1 MSHLRLSKSRNPDG
15 TNRFSRPRES
25 PRRRLIL
32 LFPAWLIVWLLASPS
47 AAADQGVC
55 DRTPQVRD
63 KLVEAAGVASCE
75 DVTPEHLAAVT
86 LLDLSE
92 SGIGTLQAHDFRD
105 LVRLQR
111 LRLYG
116 NSLSTLPPSLF
127 HGLSRL
133 ERLALNSNQLRELPP
148 GLFRGLGSLQ
158 RLWLYRNQLG
168 TLPDGIFSGLAEL
181 DYLSLAENSLT
192 DLPAGLFTGL
202 SKLESLSLLRNSL
215 SSLPDGVFGDLSS
228 LIGLWLQE
236 NSLTTL
242 HEDVFRG
249 SIGLQTLKL
258 DHNLLTALPEEIFH
272 GLGSLRSL
280 SLDHNLLGTLGGR
293 SFLGLNLLQR
303 LTLDSNSL
311 RELPEDAFDGLSS
324 LFELQLRQNR
334 LRTLPVGIFKDLRLL
349 NILTLDENS
358 LRELPEGVFDGLSR
372 LVQLP
377 LQGNDL
383 RTLPEGIFS
392 GLSGL
397 KRLTLNRNSL
407 RELPA
412 EVFHPLWRLRDLA
425 LEDNHLAALPEG
437 VFDQNLAIL
446 GAVQDSPGLRLDAA
460 LKAEP
465 AFALPA
471 GTAAPGA
478 SATATVSLDRPLPVA
493 VRLPYAVGGT
503 ASSADYADL
512 SPAPEEGLLIPA
524 GETRRQIS
532 LTILA
537 GADKLGKTL
546 VLTLGGLSE
555 IGLRRSDGT
564 GPDAPFLLAE
574 TLLSLFPEGATHTLT
589 ISNPDPGST
598 TGGICD
604 RTLQV
609 RDKLLEATGV
619 TACSQVS
626 PGQLSAVTL
635 LDLRR
640 TRIHDL
646 QTQDFNGL
654 SSLNDLRLGENRLT
668 TLPEGIFTGLSSLER
683 LEMPGNTLS
692 SLREGVFGEL
702 SSLTWLDLGSNALTA
717 LPEGI
722 FSGLANLETLW
733 LNGNSLTELPDAVFQ
748 ELSRLVDLNLGFN
761 SLTALPEGVFD
772 GLNALQVLKLHE
784 NSLMELPGGL
794 FLELSEPEEFI
805 PIGGPSRA
813 ARLESLWLQGNRL
826 SALPQDAFL
835 GLGNLRVLLL
845 NRNSLMALPEG
856 VFGELSHLEALF
868 LSDNSIASL
877 PEGIFQGLSRL
888 EQLELDRNRLTL
900 LPEAVFS
907 GLIHLEWLDLSANSL
922 SALPPEI
929 FQGLRQ
935 LEELRLDGNRLAA
948 LPPGLL
954 DDTLSE
960 LGIGPENQGLHVDA
974 YLKARLG
981 FAPAAQTAAPGT
993 KVTVPVTLHR
1003 ALPVSLRVP
1012 YSVGGTAS
1020 STDYSNLSPAP
1031 EEGLLFPAGETRK
1044 EITLSLL
1051 EGADKLGKTLVLT
1064 LGELSEI
1071 DLLRAEGTGPK
1082 ATFLKAEA
1090 LLSLSPEGAA
1100 HTLTVANPDPGS
1112 TPGGICDRTPQVRD
1126 KLLEATG
1133 VTACGQVTPGQLAAV
1148 TLLDLR
1154 RTGIHDLQARD
1165 FNGLSSLTGLSL
1177 GENRLM
1183 TLPEGI
1189 FTGLSSLER
1198 LAMAGN
1204 ALSSLPEGVFGE
1216 LSRLTWLDLGSN
1228 ALTALP
1234 EGIFSGLANLETLW
1248 MNGNSLTELP
1258 EAVFQDL
1265 SRLADLNLGFNSL
1278 IALPEGVFDG
1288 LSALQTLKLHE
1299 NSFMELPG
1307 GLFLELSDPETLTPI
1322 DTRRQPAG
1330 LDELWLQGNHLRA
1343 LPQDAFQGLGN
1354 LKVLLLDRNSL
1365 IVVPEGVFGELS
1377 HLQMLGLS
1385 ENSIASLPEGIFQGL
1400 SSLERLQLDHNRLT
1414 GLPGTVFSGLSYL
1427 EQLDLSANSLAA
1439 LPAEIF
1445 QGLSSLEEL
1454 RLDGNPL
1461 AVLPPGL
1468 LDDTLT
1474 TLGIGPENQGLH
1486 VDATLKARLGFAPAA
1501 QTAAPGTKVTVPVTL
1516 HRALPVSLQVPYAV
1530 GGTATAA
1537 DYADLSPAPEEGL
1550 LFPAGE
1556 TRKEIAL
1563 VLIESAG
1570 AGKTIVFTLGG
1581 LSEIGLLRSDG
1592 TGPEAPFLKA
1602 ETLLSLSPEGA
1613 THTLTVSN
1621 PDPGSTPGG
1630 ICDRTP
1636 QVRDKLLEAAG
1647 VTACGQVSPDQLAAV
1662 TLLDLR
1668 RTGIHDLQAQDF
1680 NGLSSLTG
1688 LSLSE
1693 NRLTTVPEGI
1703 FTGLS
1708 SLERLEMAGNALT
1721 SLPEGVFA
1729 KLSRLTWLDLGSNAL
1744 TALPEGIFSGL
1755 ASLETLWM
1763 NGNSLTELPEAVF
1776 RGLSHLQVLLLSDN
1790 SIAALPPEIF
1800 QGLSSLEELRLDGN
1814 PLAVLPP
1821 GLLDDTLT
1829 TLGIGPE
1836 NQGLHVDANL
1846 KARLGFAAAAQ
1857 TAAPGTRVT
1866 ATVTLHRTL
1875 PVALRVPYSVGGTA
1889 SSDDYADLSPSP
1901 EEGLLFPAGETRK
1914 ELSLSLLEDA
1924 GNADKTLVLALG
1936 QTSEISLFRSDGT
1949 GPEAPFLKA
1958 ETLLSGSPDASTH
1971 TITLTGPADIGLN
1984 RSFVPVILSAAGM
1997 NGSFFTSEMTLTNRG
2012 PEAASLN
2019 YTYTAHLGSG
2029 SGTASDVVAAGR
2041 QKIVPDAIKYLRGL
2055 GLPIPASGKRI
2066 GTLAVEFA
2074 ADSAVAVSVRTTTA
2088 VPLGR
2093 AGLAYPG
2100 VPDQGGFQDP
2110 VYLAGLRQTPRDRS
2124 NLALQNMGTAAEG
2137 PIRLRVTVSSGDAGD
2152 SNSIVFDGIR
2162 VEPGGFRQFDEVL
2175 GGLANGYVRVEK
2187 TAGAAPFYAYGV
2199 INDQVN
2205 SDGSF
2210 VLPVTAGS
2218 LAGTTGQTLPVIV
2231 ERGTFTSELTVT
2243 NFSERAKAVS
2253 FAFVSEGVDT
2263 SDRTARFSMSLEAG
2277 EQRITPNLVN
2287 EMRRQGVSGI
2297 GSAGGLAGA
2306 LFAWVEGGDMSGI
2319 VIGARTVSPALLA
2332 GGRYGVFYNAV
2343 PYGSAFSRV
2352 AWVEGLQQ
2360 NRESRSNLALVNTG
2374 EADDSQSVF
2383 SIDIYDGDTGLPVRT
2398 ITGITVP
2405 ARGWRQINSILRD
2418 YAEGA
2423 TQGYVRIRK
2432 ISGNNP
2438 FLAYGVINDGP
2449 SPGERSGDGAYLAA
2463 RE

>member
-1 MSHLRLSKSRNPDG
+1 MKASR
-15 TNRFSRPRES
+15 RW
-25 PRRRLIL
+25 IL
-32 LFPAWLIVWLLASPS
+32 LLAAWLIVWFLTSP
-47 AAADQGVC
+47 APATAQGVC

-63 KLVEAAGVASCE
+63 RLVEAAGVSSCE
-75 DVTPEHLAAVT
+75 DVTPEHLGAVT

-105 LVRLQR
+105 LGRLQR

-116 NSLSTLPPSLF
+116 NSLTTLPPSLF
-127 HGLSRL
+127 HGLARL

-148 GLFRGLGSLQ
+148 GLFRGLGSLE
-158 RLWLYRNQLG
+158 RLWLYRNQLE

-181 DYLSLAENSLT
+181 TYLTLAENSLT
-192 DLPAGLFTGL
+192 NLPPGLFTGL

-228 LIGLWLQE
+228 LNQLWLQE
-236 NSLTTL
+236 NSLATL
-242 HEDVFRG
+242 PEGVFRG
-249 SIGLQTLKL
+249 LVSLRTLKL
-258 DHNLLTALPEEIFH
+258 DRNLLTALPDGIFH
-272 GLGSLRSL
+272 GLGLLRTL
-280 SLDHNLLGTLGGR
+280 SLDHNLLNALGGGT
-293 SFLGLNLLQR
+293 FLGLNLLQR

-311 RELPEDAFDGLSS
+311 RELPEEVFGGLSS

-334 LRTLPVGIFKDLRLL
+334 LQTLPEGIFSGLSRLQ
-349 NILTLDENS
+349 ILTLDGNS
-358 LRELPEGVFDGLSR
+358 LRVLPEGVFDGLSQ

-383 RTLPEGIFS
+383 RTLPEEIFS

-397 KRLTLNRNSL
+397 KRLTLNQNSL

-412 EVFHPLWRLRDLA
+412 GVFHRLRRLRDLA

-437 VFDQNLAIL
+437 VFDQNLATL
-446 GAVQDSPGLRLDAA
+446 GAVQDSPGLRLDAV

-465 AFALPA
+465 AFAFPA

-478 SATATVSLDRPLPVA
+478 AATATVTLHRPLPVA

-512 SPAPEEGLLIPA
+512 SPAPEEGLLFPA

-555 IGLRRSDGT
+555 IRLRRSDGS
-564 GPDAPFLLAE
+564 GPDAPFLPAE
-574 TLLSLFPEGATHTLT
+574 TLLSLSPDGAAHTLT
-589 ISNPDPGST
+589 VANPDPGST

-604 RTLQV
+604 RTPQV

-640 TRIHDL
+640 TGIHDL
-646 QTQDFNGL
+646 QAQDFNGL
-654 SSLNDLRLGENRLT
+654 GSLTGVSLGENRLT
-668 TLPEGIFTGLSSLER
+668 TLPEGIFTGLSTLER
-683 LEMPGNTLS
+683 LEMPGNALS
-692 SLREGVFGEL
+692 SLPEGVFGEL

-717 LPEGI
+717 LPEEI

-733 LNGNSLTELPDAVFQ
+733 MNGNSLTELPEAVFQ
-748 ELSRLVDLNLGFN
+748 DLSRLVDLNLGFN

-772 GLNALQVLKLHE
+772 GLSALQRLQLHE
-784 NSLMELPGGL
+784 NSLLELPGGL
-794 FLELSEPEEFI
+794 FLKASDPEALT
-805 PIGGPSRA
+805 PIDNSRQA
-813 ARLESLWLQGNRL
+813 AKLNALWLQGNRL
-826 SALPQDAFL
+826 TSLPQDVFH
-835 GLGNLRVLLL
+835 GLGNLRALLL

-856 VFGELSHLEALF
+856 VFGELSHLQVLF

-888 EQLELDRNRLTL
+888 EQL
-900 LPEAVFS
+900 
-907 GLIHLEWLDLSANSL
+907 DLSANSL
-922 SALPPEI
+922 AALPAEI
-929 FQGLRQ
+929 FRGLTG

-960 LGIGPENQGLHVDA
+960 LGIGLENQGLHVDA
-974 YLKARLG
+974 TLKARLG

-993 KVTVPVTLHR
+993 TVTATVALHR

-1012 YSVGGTAS
+1012 YAVGGTAS
-1020 STDYSNLSPAP
+1020 SADYSDLSPAP
-1031 EEGLLFPAGETRK
+1031 EEGLLFPAGETRRQ
-1044 EITLSLL
+1044 IALTLLA
-1051 EGADKLGKTLVLT
+1051 GADKLGKTLVLT
-1064 LGELSEI
+1064 LGGLSEI
-1071 DLLRAEGTGPK
+1071 DLLRADGTGPK
-1082 ATFLKAEA
+1082 APFLKAEA
-1090 LLSLSPEGAA
+1090 LLSLSPDGAA
-1100 HTLTVANPDPGS
+1100 HTLTVANPDPG
-1112 TPGGICDRTPQVRD
+1112 TITGGICDRSPQVRD

-1133 VTACGQVTPGQLAAV
+1133 GSACGQVTPGQLASV
-1148 TLLDLR
+1148 TLLDLT
-1154 RTGIHDLQARD
+1154 RTGIHTLQAQD

-1177 GENRLM
+1177 GENRLT

-1198 LAMAGN
+1198 LEMAGN

-1265 SRLADLNLGFNSL
+1265 SRLVDLNLGFNSL
-1278 IALPEGVFDG
+1278 TALPEGVFDG
-1288 LSALQTLKLHE
+1288 LSALQALGLHQ
-1299 NSFMELPG
+1299 NSLMELPR
-1307 GLFLELSDPETLTPI
+1307 GLFVELSGTP
-1322 DTRRQPAG
+1322 RQPAR
-1330 LDELWLQGNHLRA
+1330 LDSLWLQGNRLRT
-1343 LPQDAFQGLGN
+1343 LPEDVFRGLGN

-1377 HLQMLGLS
+1377 HLQMLDLG

-1445 QGLSSLEEL
+1445 QGLTGLEEL
-1454 RLDGNPL
+1454 RLDGNRL
-1461 AVLPPGL
+1461 AALPPGL
-1468 LDDTLT
+1468 LDDTLSE
-1474 TLGIGPENQGLH
+1474 LGIGPENQGLH

-1501 QTAAPGTKVTVPVTL
+1501 QTAAPGTTVTATVTL
-1516 HRALPVSLQVPYAV
+1516 HRALPVSLRVPYAV
-1530 GGTATAA
+1530 GGSATAA
-1537 DYADLSPAPEEGL
+1537 DYTDLAPAPEEGL

-1556 TRKEIAL
+1556 TRKEISL
-1563 VLIESAG
+1563 SLLEG
-1570 AGKTIVFTLGG
+1570 AGNADKTIVFTLGG
-1581 LSEIGLLRSDG
+1581 LSEIGLRRSDG
-1592 TGPEAPFLKA
+1592 TGP
-1602 ETLLSLSPEGA
+1602 
-1613 THTLTVSN
+1613 
-1621 PDPGSTPGG
+1621 D
-1630 ICDRTP
+1630 
-1636 QVRDKLLEAAG
+1636 
-1647 VTACGQVSPDQLAAV
+1647 
-1662 TLLDLR
+1662 
-1668 RTGIHDLQAQDF
+1668 
-1680 NGLSSLTG
+1680 
-1688 LSLSE
+1688 
-1693 NRLTTVPEGI
+1693 
-1703 FTGLS
+1703 
-1708 SLERLEMAGNALT
+1708 
-1721 SLPEGVFA
+1721 
-1729 KLSRLTWLDLGSNAL
+1729 
-1744 TALPEGIFSGL
+1744 
-1755 ASLETLWM
+1755 
-1763 NGNSLTELPEAVF
+1763 
-1776 RGLSHLQVLLLSDN
+1776 
-1790 SIAALPPEIF
+1790 
-1800 QGLSSLEELRLDGN
+1800 
-1814 PLAVLPP
+1814 
-1821 GLLDDTLT
+1821 
-1829 TLGIGPE
+1829 
-1836 NQGLHVDANL
+1836 
-1846 KARLGFAAAAQ
+1846 
-1857 TAAPGTRVT
+1857 
-1866 ATVTLHRTL
+1866 
-1875 PVALRVPYSVGGTA
+1875 
-1889 SSDDYADLSPSP
+1889 
-1901 EEGLLFPAGETRK
+1901 
-1914 ELSLSLLEDA
+1914 
-1924 GNADKTLVLALG
+1924 
-1936 QTSEISLFRSDGT
+1936 
-1949 GPEAPFLKA
+1949 APFLKA
-1958 ETLLSGSPDASTH
+1958 ETLLSGSPDPASH

-1997 NGSFFTSEMTLTNRG
+1997 NDSFFTSEMTLTNRG
-2012 PEAASLN
+2012 PEAASLD

-2029 SGTASDVVAAGR
+2029 SGTASEVVAAGR
-2041 QKIVPDAIKYLRGL
+2041 QKIVPDAIEHLRGL
-2055 GLPIPASGKRI
+2055 GLPIPASGNRI
-2066 GTLAVEFA
+2066 GTLAVEYA
-2074 ADSAVAVSVRTTTA
+2074 ADSSVGVSVRTTTP
-2088 VPLGR
+2088 VPQGR

-2100 VPDQGGFQDP
+2100 VPEQRGFQEP
-2110 VYLAGLRQTPRDRS
+2110 VYLAGLRQTPQDRS
-2124 NLALQNMGTAAEG
+2124 NLAIQNMGAPEES
-2137 PIRLRVTVSSGDAGD
+2137 PITLRTTVFSGDPNGPAPRILEDMELG
-2152 SNSIVFDGIR
+2152 
-2162 VEPGGFRQFDEVL
+2162 PGGFHQYSGVL
-2175 GGLANGYVRVEK
+2175 GSLANGFVRVEK
-2187 TAGAAPFYAYGV
+2187 TSGEAPFYAYGV
-2199 INDQVN
+2199 INDQAN

-2231 ERGTFTSELTVT
+2231 ESGAFTSELTAT
-2243 NFSERAKAVS
+2243 NFSEQARTVS

-2277 EQRITPNLVN
+2277 EQQITPNLVN

-2306 LFAWVEGGDMSGI
+2306 LFTRVEGGDMSGI
-2319 VIGARTVSPALLA
+2319 VIGARTVSQAVVA
-2332 GGRYGVFYNAV
+2332 GGQYGVSYNAV
-2343 PYGSAFSRV
+2343 PYGSAFSQV

-2360 NRESRSNLALVNTG
+2360 NQESRSNLALVNSG
-2374 EADDSQSVF
+2374 EVDNSDSVF
-2383 SIDIYDGDTGLPVRT
+2383 AIDIYDGDTGLLVTT
-2398 ITGITVP
+2398 ITGRRVP

-2418 YAEGA
+2418 YTEDT

-2438 FLAYGVINDGP
+2438 FLAYGVINDGGA
-2449 SPGERSGDGAYLAA
+2449 PGERSGDGAYLAA

>member
-437 VFDQNLAIL
+437 VFDQNLATL

-460 LKAEP
+460 LKSEP
-465 AFALPA
+465 AFAFPA

-478 SATATVSLDRPLPVA
+478 AATATVTLHRPLPVA

-503 ASSADYADL
+503 ATAADYADL
-512 SPAPEEGLLIPA
+512 SPAPEEGLLFPA

-564 GPDAPFLLAE
+564 GPDAPFLPAE
-574 TLLSLFPEGATHTLT
+574 TLLSLSPEGAAHTLT
-589 ISNPDPGST
+589 VANPDLGST

-604 RTLQV
+604 RTAQV
-609 RDKLLEATGV
+609 RDKLLEAIGV
-619 TACSQVS
+619 TACGQVT

-640 TRIHDL
+640 TGIHDL
-646 QTQDFNGL
+646 QAQDFNGL
-654 SSLNDLRLGENRLT
+654 SSLTGLSLGENRLT
-668 TLPEGIFTGLSSLER
+668 TLPEDIFTGLSSLER
-683 LEMPGNTLS
+683 LEMPGNALS
-692 SLREGVFGEL
+692 SLPEGVFVEL

-733 LNGNSLTELPDAVFQ
+733 MNGNSLTELPDAVFQ

-772 GLNALQVLKLHE
+772 GLSALQALRLHE

-794 FLELSEPEEFI
+794 FLELSDPEAFI
-805 PIGGPSRA
+805 PIDLPRQA

-826 SALPQDAFL
+826 SALPEDAFL

-845 NRNSLMALPEG
+845 DRNSLMALPEG
-856 VFGELSHLEALF
+856 VFGELSHLQALF

-907 GLIHLEWLDLSANSL
+907 GLIHLEWLNLSVNSL
-922 SALPPEI
+922 SALAPGI
-929 FQGLRQ
+929 FQGLTR

-974 YLKARLG
+974 TLKAWLG

-1031 EEGLLFPAGETRK
+1031 EEGLLFPAGETRRQ
-1044 EITLSLL
+1044 IALTLLA
-1051 EGADKLGKTLVLT
+1051 GADKLGKTLVLT

-1071 DLLRAEGTGPK
+1071 DLLRADGTGPK
-1082 ATFLKAEA
+1082 APFLKAEA
-1090 LLSLSPEGAA
+1090 LLSLSPDGAA
-1100 HTLTVANPDPGS
+1100 HTLTVANPDPG
-1112 TPGGICDRTPQVRD
+1112 TITGGICDRTPQVRD

-1133 VTACGQVTPGQLAAV
+1133 GSACGQVTPGQLASV
-1148 TLLDLR
+1148 TLLDLT
-1154 RTGIHDLQARD
+1154 RTGIHDLQAQD

-1177 GENRLM
+1177 GENRLT

-1198 LAMAGN
+1198 LEMAGN

-1228 ALTALP
+1228 ALAALP

-1307 GLFLELSDPETLTPI
+1307 GLFVELSGTP
-1322 DTRRQPAG
+1322 RQPAR
-1330 LDELWLQGNHLRA
+1330 LDSLWLQGNRLRT
-1343 LPQDAFQGLGN
+1343 LPEDVFRGLGN
-1354 LKVLLLDRNSL
+1354 LRALLLNRNSL
-1365 IVVPEGVFGELS
+1365 VALPEGVFRGLS
-1377 HLQMLGLS
+1377 HLQVLLLS
-1385 ENSIASLPEGIFQGL
+1385 DNSIASLPEGIFQGL
-1400 SSLERLQLDHNRLT
+1400 SR
-1414 GLPGTVFSGLSYL
+1414 
-1427 EQLDLSANSLAA
+1427 
-1439 LPAEIF
+1439 
-1445 QGLSSLEEL
+1445 LEEL
-1454 RLDGNPL
+1454 RLDGNRL
-1461 AVLPPGL
+1461 AALPPGL
-1468 LDDTLT
+1468 LDDTLSE
-1474 TLGIGPENQGLH
+1474 LGIGPENQGLH

-1501 QTAAPGTKVTVPVTL
+1501 QTAAPGTTVTATVTL

-1537 DYADLSPAPEEGL
+1537 DYTDLSPAPEEGL
-1550 LFPAGE
+1550 LLPAGE
-1556 TRKEIAL
+1556 TRKEITL

-1581 LSEIGLLRSDG
+1581 LSEIGLRRSDG
-1592 TGPEAPFLKA
+1592 TGPDAPFLKA
-1602 ETLLSLSPEGA
+1602 ETLLSGSPDPA
-1613 THTLTVSN
+1613 THTLTVAN

-1630 ICDRTP
+1630 ICDRTA
-1636 QVRDKLLEAAG
+1636 QVRDKLLEATG
-1647 VTACGQVSPDQLAAV
+1647 VTACGQVTPGQLAAV

-1693 NRLTTVPEGI
+1693 NQLTTVPEGI

-1708 SLERLEMAGNALT
+1708 SLERLEMAGNALS

-1763 NGNSLTELPEAVF
+1763 NENSLTELPEGVF

-1790 SIAALPPEIF
+1790 SIASLPEGIF
-1800 QGLSSLEELRLDGN
+1800 QGLSRLEELRLDGN
-1814 PLAVLPP
+1814 RLAALPP
-1821 GLLDDTLT
+1821 GLLDDTLSE
-1829 TLGIGPE
+1829 LGIGPQ
-1836 NQGLHVDANL
+1836 NQGLHVDAYL
-1846 KARLGFAAAAQ
+1846 KARLGFAPAAQ
-1857 TAAPGTRVT
+1857 TAAPGTTVT
-1866 ATVTLHRTL
+1866 ATVTLHRAL
-1875 PVALRVPYSVGGTA
+1875 PVSLQVPYAVGGSATA
-1889 SSDDYADLSPSP
+1889 ADYTDLSPAP

-1914 ELSLSLLEDA
+1914 EISLSLLEGA
-1924 GNADKTLVLALG
+1924 GNADKTIVFTLG
-1936 QTSEISLFRSDGT
+1936 GLSEIGLRRSDGM
-1949 GPEAPFLKA
+1949 GPDAPFLKA
-1958 ETLLSGSPDASTH
+1958 ETLLSGSPDPASH

-2012 PEAASLN
+2012 PEAASLD

-2029 SGTASDVVAAGR
+2029 SGTASEVVAAGR
-2041 QKIVPDAIKYLRGL
+2041 QKIVPDAIEHLRGL
-2055 GLPIPASGKRI
+2055 GLPIPASGNRI
-2066 GTLAVEFA
+2066 GTLAVEYA
-2074 ADSAVAVSVRTTTA
+2074 ADSSVGVSVRTTTP
-2088 VPLGR
+2088 VPQGR

-2100 VPDQGGFQDP
+2100 VPEQRGFQEP
-2110 VYLAGLRQTPRDRS
+2110 VYLAGLRQTPQDRS
-2124 NLALQNMGTAAEG
+2124 NLAIQNMGAPEEG
-2137 PIRLRVTVSSGDAGD
+2137 PITLRTTVFSGDPNGPAPRILEDMELG
-2152 SNSIVFDGIR
+2152 
-2162 VEPGGFRQFDEVL
+2162 PGGFHQYSGVL
-2175 GGLANGYVRVEK
+2175 GSLANGFVRVEK
-2187 TAGAAPFYAYGV
+2187 TSGEAPFYAYGV
-2199 INDQVN
+2199 INDQAN

-2231 ERGTFTSELTVT
+2231 ESGAFTSELTAT
-2243 NFSERAKAVS
+2243 NFSEQARAVS

-2277 EQRITPNLVN
+2277 EQRITSNLVN

-2306 LFAWVEGGDMSGI
+2306 LFARVEGGDMSGI
-2319 VIGARTVSPALLA
+2319 VIGARTVSQAVVA
-2332 GGRYGVFYNAV
+2332 GGQYGVSYNAV
-2343 PYGSAFSRV
+2343 PYGSAFSQV
-2352 AWVEGLQQ
+2352 VWVEGLQQ
-2360 NRESRSNLALVNTG
+2360 NQESRSNLALVNSG
-2374 EADDSQSVF
+2374 EVDDSDSVF
-2383 SIDIYDGDTGLPVRT
+2383 AIDIYDGETGLLVTT
-2398 ITGITVP
+2398 ITGRRVP

-2418 YAEGA
+2418 YTEDT

-2438 FLAYGVINDGP
+2438 FLAYGVINDGGA
-2449 SPGERSGDGAYLAA
+2449 PGERSGDGAYLAA

>member
-1 MSHLRLSKSRNPDG
+1 MSHLRLSESRNPDG

-32 LFPAWLIVWLLASPS
+32 LFPAWLIVWFLTSP
-47 AAADQGVC
+47 AAATADGVC

-192 DLPAGLFTGL
+192 DLPAGVFTGL

-311 RELPEDAFDGLSS
+311 RELPEDAFGGLSS

-334 LRTLPVGIFKDLRLL
+334 LQTLPEGIFQDLRLL

-358 LRELPEGVFDGLSR
+358 LRVLPEGVFDGLSR

-412 EVFHPLWRLRDLA
+412 EVFHRLWRLRDLA

-437 VFDQNLAIL
+437 VFDQNLAAL
-446 GAVQDSPGLRLDAA
+446 GAVQDSPGLRLDPI
-460 LKAEP
+460 LKSEP
-465 AFALPA
+465 AFAFAA
-471 GTAAPGA
+471 GAAVPGTT
-478 SATATVSLDRPLPVA
+478 ATATVILHRPLPVA

-503 ASSADYADL
+503 ATAADYADL
-512 SPAPEEGLLIPA
+512 SPAPEEGLLFPA

-532 LTILA
+532 LNILA

-564 GPDAPFLLAE
+564 GPDAPFLSAE
-574 TLLSLFPEGATHTLT
+574 TLLSLSPKGATHTLT
-589 ISNPDPGST
+589 VSSVDPGSI

-604 RTLQV
+604 RTPQV

-619 TACSQVS
+619 SACGQVT
-626 PGQLSAVTL
+626 PGQLASL
-635 LDLRR
+635 SRLDLRR
-640 TRIHDL
+640 TGIHVL
-646 QTQDFNGL
+646 QAQDFNGL
-654 SSLNDLRLGENRLT
+654 TSLTSLNLQENLLT
-668 TLPEGIFTGLSSLER
+668 TLPEGIFAGLNSLER
-683 LEMPGNTLS
+683 LEMPGNAVSKLP
-692 SLREGVFGEL
+692 EGVFSGL
-702 SSLTWLDLGSNALTA
+702 SSLTGLDLGSNALTA

-826 SALPQDAFL
+826 SALPEDAFL

-1044 EITLSLL
+1044 EVALTILA
-1051 EGADKLGKTLVLT
+1051 GAGRLGKTLVLI
-1064 LGELSEI
+1064 LGGLSEI
-1071 DLLRAEGTGPK
+1071 GLRRSDGTGPD
-1082 ATFLKAEA
+1082 APFLKAET
-1090 LLSLSPEGAA
+1090 LLSLSTEGAS
-1100 HTLTVANPDPGS
+1100 HTLTVSNPDPGS

-1126 KLLEATG
+1126 KLLEAIG
-1133 VTACGQVTPGQLAAV
+1133 VTACGQVSPGQLAAV

-1165 FNGLSSLTGLSL
+1165 FNGLSSLTGLIL
-1177 GENRLM
+1177 GENRL
-1183 TLPEGI
+1183 TILPKDI
-1189 FTGLSSLER
+1189 FTRLSSLER
-1198 LAMAGN
+1198 LEMPEN
-1204 ALSSLPEGVFGE
+1204 ALGTLPEKVFSE
-1216 LSRLTWLDLGSN
+1216 LSSLTWLDLGSN

-1248 MNGNSLTELP
+1248 LNGNSLTELP
-1258 EAVFQDL
+1258 ETVFQDL

-1299 NSFMELPG
+1299 NSLMELPG

-1322 DTRRQPAG
+1322 DTRRQPAR

-1343 LPQDAFQGLGN
+1343 LPQDVFQGLGN

-1377 HLQMLGLS
+1377 
-1385 ENSIASLPEGIFQGL
+1385 
-1400 SSLERLQLDHNRLT
+1400 
-1414 GLPGTVFSGLSYL
+1414 
-1427 EQLDLSANSLAA
+1427 
-1439 LPAEIF
+1439 
-1445 QGLSSLEEL
+1445 
-1454 RLDGNPL
+1454 
-1461 AVLPPGL
+1461 
-1468 LDDTLT
+1468 
-1474 TLGIGPENQGLH
+1474 
-1486 VDATLKARLGFAPAA
+1486 
-1501 QTAAPGTKVTVPVTL
+1501 
-1516 HRALPVSLQVPYAV
+1516 
-1530 GGTATAA
+1530 
-1537 DYADLSPAPEEGL
+1537 
-1550 LFPAGE
+1550 
-1556 TRKEIAL
+1556 
-1563 VLIESAG
+1563 
-1570 AGKTIVFTLGG
+1570 
-1581 LSEIGLLRSDG
+1581 
-1592 TGPEAPFLKA
+1592 
-1602 ETLLSLSPEGA
+1602 
-1613 THTLTVSN
+1613 
-1621 PDPGSTPGG
+1621 
-1630 ICDRTP
+1630 
-1636 QVRDKLLEAAG
+1636 
-1647 VTACGQVSPDQLAAV
+1647 
-1662 TLLDLR
+1662 
-1668 RTGIHDLQAQDF
+1668 
-1680 NGLSSLTG
+1680 SLTG
-1688 LSLSE
+1688 
-1693 NRLTTVPEGI
+1693 
-1703 FTGLS
+1703 
-1708 SLERLEMAGNALT
+1708 
-1721 SLPEGVFA
+1721 
-1729 KLSRLTWLDLGSNAL
+1729 LDLGSNAL
-1744 TALPEGIFSGL
+1744 TTLPEGIFSGL
-1755 ASLETLWM
+1755 ASLETLWL
-1763 NGNSLTELPEAVF
+1763 NGNALTELPE
-1776 RGLSHLQVLLLSDN
+1776 
-1790 SIAALPPEIF
+1790 EIF

-1889 SSDDYADLSPSP
+1889 SSDDYTDLSPSP

-1958 ETLLSGSPDASTH
+1958 ETLLSGSPDPATH

-1984 RSFVPVILSAAGM
+1984 RSFVPVILSAAGRHS
-1997 NGSFFTSEMTLTNRG
+1997 SFFTSEMTLTNRG

-2074 ADSAVAVSVRTTTA
+2074 ADSAVTVSVRTTTP
-2088 VPLGR
+2088 VPQGR

-2100 VPDQGGFQDP
+2100 VPEQRGFQEP

-2231 ERGTFTSELTVT
+2231 ETGTLTSELTVT
-2243 NFSERAKAVS
+2243 NFSERARTVS

-2277 EQRITPNLVN
+2277 QQVITPDLVN

-2306 LFAWVEGGDMSGI
+2306 LFAWVEGGDTSGI
-2319 VIGARTVSPALLA
+2319 VIGARTVSPALVA
-2332 GGRYGVFYNAV
+2332 GGQYGVFYKAV
-2343 PYGSAFSRV
+2343 PYGAAFSRV

-2374 EADDSQSVF
+2374 EVDDSQSVF
-2383 SIDIYDGDTGLPVRT
+2383 SIDIYDGDTGLAVRT
-2398 ITGITVP
+2398 LTGRTVP
-2405 ARGWRQINSILRD
+2405 ARGWLQINSILRD
-2418 YAEGA
+2418 YAEGT

-2438 FLAYGVINDGP
+2438 FLAYGVINDGG
-2449 SPGERSGDGAYLAA
+2449 SPGERSGDGAFLAP

>member
-1 MSHLRLSKSRNPDG
+1 MSHLRLSESRIPDE
-15 TNRFSRPRES
+15 TNRFSRPRGT
-25 PRRRLIL
+25 PWRRRIVFLSVWVIGWSL
-32 LFPAWLIVWLLASPS
+32 TAPAPAT
-47 AAADQGVC
+47 AQGVC

-63 KLVEAAGVASCE
+63 RLVEAAGVSSCE

-105 LVRLQR
+105 LGRLRR

-116 NSLSTLPPSLF
+116 NSLTTLPPSLF
-127 HGLSRL
+127 HGLARL

-148 GLFRGLGSLQ
+148 GLFRGLGSLE
-158 RLWLYRNQLG
+158 RLWLYRNQLE

-181 DYLSLAENSLT
+181 TYLTLAENSLT

-228 LIGLWLQE
+228 LNQLWLQE
-236 NSLTTL
+236 NSLATL
-242 HEDVFRG
+242 PEGVFRG
-249 SIGLQTLKL
+249 LVSLRTLKL
-258 DHNLLTALPEEIFH
+258 DRNLLTALPDGIFH
-272 GLGSLRSL
+272 GLGLLRTL
-280 SLDHNLLGTLGGR
+280 SLDHNLLNALGGGT
-293 SFLGLNLLQR
+293 FLGLSLLQR

-311 RELPEDAFDGLSS
+311 RELPEEVFGGLSS

-334 LRTLPVGIFKDLRLL
+334 LQTLPEGIFSGLSRLQ
-349 NILTLDENS
+349 ILTLDGNS
-358 LRELPEGVFDGLSR
+358 LRVLPEGVFDGLSQ

-383 RTLPEGIFS
+383 RTLPEEIFS

-412 EVFHPLWRLRDLA
+412 GVFRRLRRLRDLA

-437 VFDQNLAIL
+437 VFDQNLATL

-465 AFALPA
+465 AFAFPA

-478 SATATVSLDRPLPVA
+478 AATATVTLHRPLPVA

-512 SPAPEEGLLIPA
+512 SPAPEEGLLFPA

-555 IGLRRSDGT
+555 IRLRRSDGS
-564 GPDAPFLLAE
+564 GPDAPFLPAE
-574 TLLSLFPEGATHTLT
+574 TLLSLSPDGAAHTLT
-589 ISNPDPGST
+589 VANPDPGST

-604 RTLQV
+604 RTPQV

-619 TACSQVS
+619 TACGQVT
-626 PGQLSAVTL
+626 PGQLASVTL

-640 TRIHDL
+640 TGIHDL
-646 QTQDFNGL
+646 QAQDFNGL
-654 SSLNDLRLGENRLT
+654 SSLTGVSLEENRLT
-668 TLPEGIFTGLSSLER
+668 TLPEEIFTGLSNLER
-683 LEMPGNTLS
+683 LEMPGNALS
-692 SLREGVFGEL
+692 SLPEGVFGEL

-717 LPEGI
+717 LPEEI

-733 LNGNSLTELPDAVFQ
+733 MNGNSLTELPEAVFQ
-748 ELSRLVDLNLGFN
+748 DLSRLVDLNLGFN

-772 GLNALQVLKLHE
+772 GLSALQRLQLHE
-784 NSLMELPGGL
+784 NSLLELPGGL
-794 FLELSEPEEFI
+794 FLEASDPEAFI
-805 PIGGPSRA
+805 PIDLPRQA
-813 ARLESLWLQGNRL
+813 AKLGSLWLQGNRL
-826 SALPQDAFL
+826 RTLPQDVFH
-835 GLGNLRVLLL
+835 GLGNLRALLL

-888 EQLELDRNRLTL
+888 EQLQLDHNRLTG

-907 GLIHLEWLDLSANSL
+907 GLSHLEWLDLSVNSL
-922 SALPPEI
+922 SALAPGI
-929 FQGLRQ
+929 FQGLTR

-974 YLKARLG
+974 TLKARLG

-993 KVTVPVTLHR
+993 TVTATVTLHR
-1003 ALPVSLRVP
+1003 ALPVSLQVP
-1012 YSVGGTAS
+1012 YAVGGTA
-1020 STDYSNLSPAP
+1020 TAADYSDLSPAP

-1044 EITLSLL
+1044 ANRPDPSGGRRQAGQNP
-1051 EGADKLGKTLVLT
+1051 GADPGRA
-1064 LGELSEI
+1064 
-1071 DLLRAEGTGPK
+1071 LRNRPAPSRRDGTQGP
-1082 ATFLKAEA
+1082 
-1090 LLSLSPEGAA
+1090 
-1100 HTLTVANPDPGS
+1100 
-1112 TPGGICDRTPQVRD
+1112 
-1126 KLLEATG
+1126 
-1133 VTACGQVTPGQLAAV
+1133 
-1148 TLLDLR
+1148 
-1154 RTGIHDLQARD
+1154 
-1165 FNGLSSLTGLSL
+1165 
-1177 GENRLM
+1177 
-1183 TLPEGI
+1183 LPEGRSPAVAFSRWSRSHPDRRQSRPRHHHGWDLRPHGPGEGQAAGGHRGI
-1189 FTGLSSLER
+1189 SLRAGHPGATGFRNPARSDTDRNSYPPSPGLQRIELPHWLEPGR
-1198 LAMAGN
+1198 KPADDSPRGDLHRVEQPGTPGDGRER
-1204 ALSSLPEGVFGE
+1204 PEQSPRGVFGE

-1265 SRLADLNLGFNSL
+1265 SRLVDLNLGFNSL
-1278 IALPEGVFDG
+1278 TALPEGVFDG
-1288 LSALQTLKLHE
+1288 LSALQALKLHE

-1307 GLFLELSDPETLTPI
+1307 GLFVELSGTP
-1322 DTRRQPAG
+1322 RQPAR
-1330 LDELWLQGNHLRA
+1330 LDSLWLQGNRLRT
-1343 LPQDAFQGLGN
+1343 LPEDVFQGLGN
-1354 LKVLLLDRNSL
+1354 LRALLLNRNSL
-1365 IVVPEGVFGELS
+1365 VALPEGVFRGLS
-1377 HLQMLGLS
+1377 HLQMLLLS
-1385 ENSIASLPEGIFQGL
+1385 DNSIASLPEGIFRGL
-1400 SSLERLQLDHNRLT
+1400 SR
-1414 GLPGTVFSGLSYL
+1414 
-1427 EQLDLSANSLAA
+1427 
-1439 LPAEIF
+1439 
-1445 QGLSSLEEL
+1445 LEEL
-1454 RLDGNPL
+1454 RLDGNRL
-1461 AVLPPGL
+1461 AALPPGL
-1468 LDDTLT
+1468 LDDTLSE
-1474 TLGIGPENQGLH
+1474 LGIGPENQGLH

-1501 QTAAPGTKVTVPVTL
+1501 QTAAPGTTVTATVTL

-1537 DYADLSPAPEEGL
+1537 DYTDLSPAPEEGL

-1556 TRKEIAL
+1556 TRKEITL

-1570 AGKTIVFTLGG
+1570 ASKTIVFTLGG
-1581 LSEIGLLRSDG
+1581 LSEIGLRRSDG
-1592 TGPEAPFLKA
+1592 TGPDAPFLKA
-1602 ETLLSLSPEGA
+1602 ETLLSGSPDPA
-1613 THTLTVSN
+1613 THTLTVAN

-1630 ICDRTP
+1630 ICDRTA
-1636 QVRDKLLEAAG
+1636 QVRDKLLEATG
-1647 VTACGQVSPDQLAAV
+1647 VTACGQVTPGQLAAV

-1693 NRLTTVPEGI
+1693 NQLTTVPEGI

-1708 SLERLEMAGNALT
+1708 SLERLEMAGNALS
-1721 SLPEGVFA
+1721 SLPEGVFG

-1755 ASLETLWM
+1755 ANLETLWM
-1763 NGNSLTELPEAVF
+1763 NGNSLTELPEGVF

-1790 SIAALPPEIF
+1790 SIASLPEGIF
-1800 QGLSSLEELRLDGN
+1800 QGLSRLEELRLDGN
-1814 PLAVLPP
+1814 RLAALPP
-1821 GLLDDTLT
+1821 GLLDDTLSE
-1829 TLGIGPE
+1829 LGIGPQ
-1836 NQGLHVDANL
+1836 NQGLHVDAYL
-1846 KARLGFAAAAQ
+1846 KARLGFAPAAQ
-1857 TAAPGTRVT
+1857 TAAPGATVT
-1866 ATVTLHRTL
+1866 ATVTLHRAL
-1875 PVALRVPYSVGGTA
+1875 PVSLQVPYAVGGSATA
-1889 SSDDYADLSPSP
+1889 ADYTDLSPAP

-1914 ELSLSLLEDA
+1914 EISLSLLEGA
-1924 GNADKTLVLALG
+1924 GNADKTIVFTLG
-1936 QTSEISLFRSDGT
+1936 GLSEIGLRRSDGM
-1949 GPEAPFLKA
+1949 GPDAPFLKA
-1958 ETLLSGSPDASTH
+1958 ETLLSGSPDPASH

-1984 RSFVPVILSAAGM
+1984 RSLVPVILSAAGM
-1997 NGSFFTSEMTLTNRG
+1997 NDSFFTSEMTLTNRG
-2012 PEAASLN
+2012 PEAASLD

-2029 SGTASDVVAAGR
+2029 SGTASEVVAAGR
-2041 QKIVPDAIKYLRGL
+2041 QKIVPDAIEHLRGL
-2055 GLPIPASGKRI
+2055 GLPIPASGNRI
-2066 GTLAVEFA
+2066 GTLAVEYA
-2074 ADSAVAVSVRTTTA
+2074 ADSSVGVSVRTTTP
-2088 VPLGR
+2088 VPQGR

-2100 VPDQGGFQDP
+2100 VPEQRGFQEP
-2110 VYLAGLRQTPRDRS
+2110 VYLAGLRQTPQDRS
-2124 NLALQNMGTAAEG
+2124 NLAIQNMGAPEEG
-2137 PIRLRVTVSSGDAGD
+2137 PITLRTTVFSGDPNGPAPRILED
-2152 SNSIVFDGIR
+2152 MELR
-2162 VEPGGFRQFDEVL
+2162 PGGFHQYSGVL
-2175 GGLANGYVRVEK
+2175 GSLANGFVRVEK
-2187 TAGAAPFYAYGV
+2187 TSGEAPFYAYGV
-2199 INDQVN
+2199 INDQAN

-2231 ERGTFTSELTVT
+2231 ESGAFTSDLTVT
-2243 NFSERAKAVS
+2243 NFSEQARTVS

-2306 LFAWVEGGDMSGI
+2306 LFARVEGGDMSGI
-2319 VIGARTVSPALLA
+2319 VIGARTVSQAVVA
-2332 GGRYGVFYNAV
+2332 GGQYGVSYNAV
-2343 PYGSAFSRV
+2343 PYGSAFSQV

-2360 NRESRSNLALVNTG
+2360 NQESRSNLALVNSG
-2374 EADDSQSVF
+2374 EVDNSDSVF
-2383 SIDIYDGDTGLPVRT
+2383 AIDIYDGDTGLLVTT
-2398 ITGITVP
+2398 ITGRRVP

-2418 YAEGA
+2418 YTEDT

-2438 FLAYGVINDGP
+2438 FLAYGVINDGGA
-2449 SPGERSGDGAYLAA
+2449 PGERSGDGAYLAA

>member
-32 LFPAWLIVWLLASPS
+32 LFPAWLIVWLLASP
-47 AAADQGVC
+47 AAAAAQGVC

-148 GLFRGLGSLQ
+148 GLFRGLGSLE
-158 RLWLYRNQLG
+158 RLWLYRNQLE

-181 DYLSLAENSLT
+181 TYLTLAENSLT
-192 DLPAGLFTGL
+192 NLPPGLFTGL

-228 LIGLWLQE
+228 LDQLWLQE
-236 NSLTTL
+236 NSLATL
-242 HEDVFRG
+242 PEGVFRG
-249 SIGLQTLKL
+249 LVSLRTLKL
-258 DHNLLTALPEEIFH
+258 DRNLLTALPDGIFH
-272 GLGSLRSL
+272 GLGLLRTL
-280 SLDHNLLGTLGGR
+280 SLDHNLLNALGGGT
-293 SFLGLNLLQR
+293 FLGLNLLQR

-311 RELPEDAFDGLSS
+311 RDLPEDAFGGLSS

-334 LRTLPVGIFKDLRLL
+334 LQTLPEGIFQDLRLL

-358 LRELPEGVFDGLSR
+358 LRVLPEGVFDGLSR

-412 EVFHPLWRLRDLA
+412 EVFHRLRRLRDLA

-437 VFDQNLAIL
+437 VFDQNLAAL
-446 GAVQDSPGLRLDAA
+446 GAVQDSPGLRLDPI
-460 LKAEP
+460 LKSEP
-465 AFALPA
+465 AFAFAA
-471 GTAAPGA
+471 GAAVPGTT
-478 SATATVSLDRPLPVA
+478 ATATVILHRPLPVA

-503 ASSADYADL
+503 ATAADYADL
-512 SPAPEEGLLIPA
+512 SPAPEDWLLFPA

-532 LTILA
+532 LNILA

-564 GPDAPFLLAE
+564 GPDAPFLSAE
-574 TLLSLFPEGATHTLT
+574 TLLSLSPEGATHTLT
-589 ISNPDPGST
+589 VSSVDPGSI

-604 RTLQV
+604 RTPQV

-619 TACSQVS
+619 SACGQVT
-626 PGQLSAVTL
+626 PGQLASL
-635 LDLRR
+635 SRLDLRR
-640 TRIHDL
+640 TGIHVL
-646 QTQDFNGL
+646 QAQDFNGL
-654 SSLNDLRLGENRLT
+654 GSLTGVSLGENRLT
-668 TLPEGIFTGLSSLER
+668 TLPEGIFTGLSNLER
-683 LEMPGNTLS
+683 LEMAGNALS
-692 SLREGVFGEL
+692 SLPEGVFGEL
-702 SSLTWLDLGSNALTA
+702 SSLTWLDLGRNALTA

-722 FSGLANLETLW
+722 FSGLANLKTLW
-733 LNGNSLTELPDAVFQ
+733 LNGNSLTELPEAVFQ

-826 SALPQDAFL
+826 SALPEDAFL

-960 LGIGPENQGLHVDA
+960 LGIGPDNQGLHVDA

-1031 EEGLLFPAGETRK
+1031 EEGLLFPAGETSK

-1071 DLLRAEGTGPK
+1071 DLLRAEGTRPK

-1133 VTACGQVTPGQLAAV
+1133 VTACGQVTPGQLAGV

-1165 FNGLSSLTGLSL
+1165 FNGLSSLTGLIL
-1177 GENRLM
+1177 GENRL
-1183 TLPEGI
+1183 TILPEDT

-1198 LAMAGN
+1198 LEMPEN
-1204 ALSSLPEGVFGE
+1204 ALSTLPEKVFSE
-1216 LSRLTWLDLGSN
+1216 LSSLTWLDLGSN

-1265 SRLADLNLGFNSL
+1265 SRLVDLNLGFNSL

-1288 LSALQTLKLHE
+1288 LSALQTLGLHQ
-1299 NSFMELPG
+1299 NSLMELPR
-1307 GLFLELSDPETLTPI
+1307 GLFVELSGTP
-1322 DTRRQPAG
+1322 RQPAR
-1330 LDELWLQGNHLRA
+1330 LDSLWLQGNRLRT
-1343 LPQDAFQGLGN
+1343 LPEDVFRGLGN
-1354 LKVLLLDRNSL
+1354 LRALLLNRNSL
-1365 IVVPEGVFGELS
+1365 VALSEGVFRGLS
-1377 HLQMLGLS
+1377 HLQVLLLS
-1385 ENSIASLPEGIFQGL
+1385 DNSIASLPEGIFQGL
-1400 SSLERLQLDHNRLT
+1400 SR
-1414 GLPGTVFSGLSYL
+1414 
-1427 EQLDLSANSLAA
+1427 
-1439 LPAEIF
+1439 
-1445 QGLSSLEEL
+1445 LEEL
-1454 RLDGNPL
+1454 RLDGNRL
-1461 AVLPPGL
+1461 AALPPGL
-1468 LDDTLT
+1468 LDDTLSK
-1474 TLGIGPENQGLH
+1474 LGIGPENQGLH
-1486 VDATLKARLGFAPAA
+1486 VDATLKARLGFALAA
-1501 QTAAPGTKVTVPVTL
+1501 QTAAPGTTVTATVTL

-1537 DYADLSPAPEEGL
+1537 DYTDLSPAPEEGL

-1556 TRKEIAL
+1556 TRKEITL

-1570 AGKTIVFTLGG
+1570 ADKTIVFTLGG

-1592 TGPEAPFLKA
+1592 TGPKAPFLKA

-1621 PDPGSTPGG
+1621 PDPGSTPDG
-1630 ICDRTP
+1630 ICDRTA
-1636 QVRDKLLEAAG
+1636 QVRDKLLEATG
-1647 VTACGQVSPDQLAAV
+1647 VTACGQVTPGQLAAV

-1668 RTGIHDLQAQDF
+1668 RTGIHDLQARDF

-1708 SLERLEMAGNALT
+1708 SLERLEMAGNALS

-1790 SIAALPPEIF
+1790 SIASLPEGIF
-1800 QGLSSLEELRLDGN
+1800 QGLSRLEELRLDGN
-1814 PLAVLPP
+1814 RLAALPP
-1821 GLLDDTLT
+1821 GLLDDTLSE
-1829 TLGIGPE
+1829 LGIGPQ
-1836 NQGLHVDANL
+1836 NQGLQVDAYL
-1846 KARLGFAAAAQ
+1846 KARLGFAPAAQ
-1857 TAAPGTRVT
+1857 TAAPGTTVT
-1866 ATVTLHRTL
+1866 ATVTLHRAL
-1875 PVALRVPYSVGGTA
+1875 PVSLQVPYAVGGTA
-1889 SSDDYADLSPSP
+1889 TAADYTDLSPAP

-1914 ELSLSLLEDA
+1914 EI
-1924 GNADKTLVLALG
+1924 TLVLIESAGAGKTIVFTLG
-1936 QTSEISLFRSDGT
+1936 GLSEIGLLRSDGT
-1949 GPEAPFLKA
+1949 GPKAPFLKA
-1958 ETLLSGSPDASTH
+1958 ETLLSGSPDPATH
-1971 TITLTGPADIGLN
+1971 TITLTGPADTGLN
-1984 RSFVPVILSAAGM
+1984 RSFIPVILSAAGM
-1997 NGSFFTSEMTLTNRG
+1997 NDSFFTSEMTLTNRG
-2012 PEAASLN
+2012 AAEAALN

-2029 SGTASDVVAAGR
+2029 SGTASEVVAAGR
-2041 QKIVPDAIKYLRGL
+2041 QKIVPDAIKHLRGL
-2055 GLPIPASGKRI
+2055 GVPIPDSGNRI

-2074 ADSAVAVSVRTTTA
+2074 ADSAVGVSVRTTTP
-2088 VPLGR
+2088 VPRGR

-2100 VPDQGGFQDP
+2100 VPEQRGFQEP
-2110 VYLAGLRQTPRDRS
+2110 VYLAGLRQTPQDRS
-2124 NLALQNMGTAAEG
+2124 NLAFQNMGTAAEG
-2137 PIRLRVTVSSGDAGD
+2137 PIRLRATVFSGDAAD
-2152 SNSIVFDGIR
+2152 SRPTLLEEVTL
-2162 VEPGGFRQFDEVL
+2162 EPGGFHQYSGVL
-2175 GGLANGYVRVEK
+2175 GSLPNGFVRVEK
-2187 TAGAAPFYAYGV
+2187 TSGEAPFYTYGV
-2199 INDQVN
+2199 INDQAN

-2231 ERGTFTSELTVT
+2231 ESGAFTSELTAT
-2243 NFSERAKAVS
+2243 NFSEQARTVS
-2253 FAFVSEGVDT
+2253 FAFVSQGVDT

-2306 LFAWVEGGDMSGI
+2306 LFARVEGGDMSGI
-2319 VIGARTVSPALLA
+2319 VIGARTVSQALVA
-2332 GGRYGVFYNAV
+2332 GGQYGVSYNAV
-2343 PYGSAFSRV
+2343 PYGSAFSQV

-2360 NRESRSNLALVNTG
+2360 NQESRSNLALVNSG
-2374 EADDSQSVF
+2374 EVDNSDSVF
-2383 SIDIYDGDTGLPVRT
+2383 AIDIYDGDTGLLVTT
-2398 ITGITVP
+2398 ITGRRVP

-2418 YAEGA
+2418 YTEDT

-2438 FLAYGVINDGP
+2438 FLAYGVINDGGA
-2449 SPGERSGDGAYLAA
+2449 PGERSGDGAYLAA

>member
-1 MSHLRLSKSRNPDG
+1 MSHLRLSESRIPDE
-15 TNRFSRPRES
+15 TNRFSRPRGT
-25 PRRRLIL
+25 PWRRRIVIL
-32 LFPAWLIVWLLASPS
+32 SVWVIGWSLTAPATAT
-47 AAADQGVC
+47 AQGVC

-63 KLVEAAGVASCE
+63 RLVEAAGVSSCE

-105 LVRLQR
+105 LGRLQR

-116 NSLSTLPPSLF
+116 NSLTTLPPSLF
-127 HGLSRL
+127 HGLARL
-133 ERLALNSNQLRELPP
+133 EKLALNFNQLRELPP
-148 GLFRGLGSLQ
+148 GLFRGLGSLE
-158 RLWLYRNQLG
+158 RLWLYQNQLE
-168 TLPDGIFSGLAEL
+168 TLPDGIFSGLSEL
-181 DYLSLAENSLT
+181 NYLSLAENSLT
-192 DLPAGLFTGL
+192 NLPAGLFTGL
-202 SKLESLSLLRNSL
+202 SKLESLSLLQNSL
-215 SSLPDGVFGDLSS
+215 SSLPDGVFRDLSS
-228 LIGLWLQE
+228 LNGLWLQE

-249 SIGLQTLKL
+249 SVSLRTLKL

-280 SLDHNLLGTLGGR
+280 SLDHNLLGSLDGR
-293 SFLGLNLLQR
+293 TFLGLSLLQR

-311 RELPEDAFDGLSS
+311 REIPEEVFGGLSS

-334 LRTLPVGIFKDLRLL
+334 LRTLPERIFSGLSRLQ
-349 NILTLDENS
+349 ILTLDGNS
-358 LRELPEGVFDGLSR
+358 LRVLPEGVFDGLSQ

-383 RTLPEGIFS
+383 RTLPEEIFS

-397 KRLTLNRNSL
+397 KRLTLNRNAL

-412 EVFHPLWRLRDLA
+412 GVFHRLWRLRDLA

-437 VFDQNLAIL
+437 VFDQNLATL

-460 LKAEP
+460 LKSEP
-465 AFALPA
+465 AFAFPA

-478 SATATVSLDRPLPVA
+478 AATATVTLHRPLPVA

-512 SPAPEEGLLIPA
+512 SPAPEEGLLFPA

-555 IGLRRSDGT
+555 IRLRRSDGS
-564 GPDAPFLLAE
+564 GPDAPFLPAE
-574 TLLSLFPEGATHTLT
+574 TLLSLSPDGAAHTLT
-589 ISNPDPGST
+589 VANPDPGST

-604 RTLQV
+604 RTPQV
-609 RDKLLEATGV
+609 KDKLLEATGV
-619 TACSQVS
+619 TPCGQVS

-640 TRIHDL
+640 TGIHDL
-646 QTQDFNGL
+646 QAQDFNGL
-654 SSLNDLRLGENRLT
+654 SSLTGLSLGENRLT
-668 TLPEGIFTGLSSLER
+668 TLPEDIFTGLSSLER
-683 LEMPGNTLS
+683 LEMPGNALS
-692 SLREGVFGEL
+692 SLPEGVFGEL

-717 LPEGI
+717 LPEEI

-733 LNGNSLTELPDAVFQ
+733 MNGNSLTELPEAVFQ

-772 GLNALQVLKLHE
+772 GLSALQRLQLHE
-784 NSLMELPGGL
+784 NSLLELPGGL
-794 FLELSEPEEFI
+794 FLEASDPEALI
-805 PIGGPSRA
+805 PIDNSRQA
-813 ARLESLWLQGNRL
+813 TKLNALWLQGNRL
-826 SALPQDAFL
+826 TSLPQDVFH
-835 GLGNLRVLLL
+835 GLGNLRALLL

-888 EQLELDRNRLTL
+888 ERLQLDHNRLTG
-900 LPEAVFS
+900 LPGTVFS
-907 GLIHLEWLDLSANSL
+907 GLSYLEQLDLSVNSL
-922 SALPPEI
+922 SALAPGI
-929 FQGLRQ
+929 FQGLSR

-974 YLKARLG
+974 TLKARLG

-993 KVTVPVTLHR
+993 TVTATVTLHR
-1003 ALPVSLRVP
+1003 ALPVSLQVP
-1012 YSVGGTAS
+1012 YAVGGTATAADY
-1020 STDYSNLSPAP
+1020 TDLSPAP
-1031 EEGLLFPAGETRK
+1031 EEGLLFPAGETRRQ
-1044 EITLSLL
+1044 IALTLLA
-1051 EGADKLGKTLVLT
+1051 GADKLGKTLVLT

-1071 DLLRAEGTGPK
+1071 DLLRADGTGPK
-1082 ATFLKAEA
+1082 APFLKAEA
-1090 LLSLSPEGAA
+1090 LLSLSPDGAA
-1100 HTLTVANPDPGS
+1100 HTLTVANPDPG
-1112 TPGGICDRTPQVRD
+1112 TITGGICDRTPQVRD
-1126 KLLEATG
+1126 KLLEAIG
-1133 VTACGQVTPGQLAAV
+1133 VTACGQVSPGQLAAV

-1165 FNGLSSLTGLSL
+1165 FNGLSSLTGLIL
-1177 GENRLM
+1177 GGNRL
-1183 TLPEGI
+1183 TILPEDI

-1198 LAMAGN
+1198 LEMPEN
-1204 ALSSLPEGVFGE
+1204 AVSTLPEGVFGE

-1228 ALTALP
+1228 ALAALP

-1248 MNGNSLTELP
+1248 LNGNSLTELP
-1258 EAVFQDL
+1258 ETVFQDL

-1307 GLFLELSDPETLTPI
+1307 GLFLELSDPETLTAI
-1322 DTRRQPAG
+1322 DTRRQPAR
-1330 LDELWLQGNHLRA
+1330 LDSLWLQGNRLRT
-1343 LPQDAFQGLGN
+1343 LPEDVFRGLGN

-1377 HLQMLGLS
+1377 HLQMLDLG

-1445 QGLSSLEEL
+1445 QGLTGLEEL
-1454 RLDGNPL
+1454 RLDGNRL
-1461 AVLPPGL
+1461 AALPPGL
-1468 LDDTLT
+1468 LDDTLSE
-1474 TLGIGPENQGLH
+1474 LGIGPENQGLH

-1501 QTAAPGTKVTVPVTL
+1501 QTAAPGTTVTATVTL

-1537 DYADLSPAPEEGL
+1537 DYTDLSPAPEEGL

-1556 TRKEIAL
+1556 TRKEITL

-1581 LSEIGLLRSDG
+1581 LSEIGLRRSDG
-1592 TGPEAPFLKA
+1592 TGPKAPFLKA
-1602 ETLLSLSPEGA
+1602 ETLLSGSPDPA
-1613 THTLTVSN
+1613 THTLTVAN
-1621 PDPGSTPGG
+1621 PDPGSTPDG
-1630 ICDRTP
+1630 ICDRTA
-1636 QVRDKLLEAAG
+1636 QVRDKLLEATG
-1647 VTACGQVSPDQLAAV
+1647 VTACGQVTPGQLAAV

-1693 NRLTTVPEGI
+1693 NQLTTVPEGI

-1708 SLERLEMAGNALT
+1708 SLERLEMAGNALS
-1721 SLPEGVFA
+1721 SLPERVFG

-1763 NGNSLTELPEAVF
+1763 NGNSLTELPEGVF

-1790 SIAALPPEIF
+1790 SIASLPEGIF
-1800 QGLSSLEELRLDGN
+1800 QGLSRLEELRLDGN
-1814 PLAVLPP
+1814 RLAALPP
-1821 GLLDDTLT
+1821 GLLDDTLSE
-1829 TLGIGPE
+1829 LGIGPE
-1836 NQGLHVDANL
+1836 NQGLHVDAYL
-1846 KARLGFAAAAQ
+1846 KARLGFAPAAQ
-1857 TAAPGTRVT
+1857 TAAPGATVT
-1866 ATVTLHRTL
+1866 ATVTLHRAL
-1875 PVALRVPYSVGGTA
+1875 PVSLQVPYAVGGSATA
-1889 SSDDYADLSPSP
+1889 ADYTDLSPAP

-1914 ELSLSLLEDA
+1914 EISLSLLEGA
-1924 GNADKTLVLALG
+1924 GNADKTIVFTLG
-1936 QTSEISLFRSDGT
+1936 GLSEIGLRRSDGM
-1949 GPEAPFLKA
+1949 GPDAPFLKA
-1958 ETLLSGSPDASTH
+1958 ETLLSGSPDPASH

-1997 NGSFFTSEMTLTNRG
+1997 NDSFFTSEMTLTNRG
-2012 PEAASLN
+2012 PEAASLD

-2029 SGTASDVVAAGR
+2029 SGTASEVVAAGR
-2041 QKIVPDAIKYLRGL
+2041 QKIVPDAIEHLRGL
-2055 GLPIPASGKRI
+2055 GLPIPASGNRI
-2066 GTLAVEFA
+2066 GTLAVEYA
-2074 ADSAVAVSVRTTTA
+2074 ADSSVGVSVRTTTP
-2088 VPLGR
+2088 VPQGR

-2100 VPDQGGFQDP
+2100 VSEEGGFQEP
-2110 VYLAGLRQTPRDRS
+2110 VYLAGLRQTPQDRS
-2124 NLALQNMGTAAEG
+2124 NLAIQNMGAPEEG
-2137 PIRLRVTVSSGDAGD
+2137 PITLRTTVFSGDPNGPAPRILED
-2152 SNSIVFDGIR
+2152 MELR
-2162 VEPGGFRQFDEVL
+2162 PGGFHQYSGVL
-2175 GGLANGYVRVEK
+2175 GSLANGFVRVEK
-2187 TAGAAPFYAYGV
+2187 TSGEAPFYAYGV
-2199 INDQVN
+2199 INDQAN

-2210 VLPVTAGS
+2210 VPPVTAGS

-2231 ERGTFTSELTVT
+2231 ESGAFTSELTAT
-2243 NFSERAKAVS
+2243 NFSEQARTVS

-2306 LFAWVEGGDMSGI
+2306 LFARVEGGDMSGI
-2319 VIGARTVSPALLA
+2319 VIGARTVSQAVVA
-2332 GGRYGVFYNAV
+2332 GGQYGVSYNAV
-2343 PYGSAFSRV
+2343 PYGSTFSQV

-2360 NRESRSNLALVNTG
+2360 NQESRSNLALVNSG
-2374 EADDSQSVF
+2374 EVDNSDSVF
-2383 SIDIYDGDTGLPVRT
+2383 AIDIYDGDTGLLVTT
-2398 ITGITVP
+2398 ITGRRVP

-2418 YAEGA
+2418 YTEDT

-2438 FLAYGVINDGP
+2438 FLAYGVINDGGA
-2449 SPGERSGDGAYLAA
+2449 PGERSGDGAYLAA

>member
-1 MSHLRLSKSRNPDG
+1 MSHLRLSESRIPDE
-15 TNRFSRPRES
+15 TIRFSRPRGT
-25 PRRRLIL
+25 PWRRRIVL
-32 LFPAWLIVWLLASPS
+32 LPAWLIGWFLISP
-47 AAADQGVC
+47 APTTAQGVC

-63 KLVEAAGVASCE
+63 KLVEAAGVSSCE
-75 DVTPEHLAAVT
+75 DVTPAHLAAVT

-105 LVRLQR
+105 LGRLQR

-116 NSLSTLPPSLF
+116 NSLTILPPSLF

-133 ERLALNSNQLRELPP
+133 EQLALNSNQLRELPP
-148 GLFRGLGSLQ
+148 ELFRDLGSLE
-158 RLWLYRNQLG
+158 RLWLYRNQLE
-168 TLPDGIFSGLAEL
+168 TLPDGIFSGLAKL
-181 DYLSLAENSLT
+181 TYLTLAENSLT
-192 DLPAGLFTGL
+192 DLPAGVFTGL

-215 SSLPDGVFGDLSS
+215 SSLPDGAFGDLSS
-228 LIGLWLQE
+228 LNQLWLQE
-236 NSLTTL
+236 NSLATL
-242 HEDVFRG
+242 PEGVFRG
-249 SIGLQTLKL
+249 LVSLRTLKL
-258 DHNLLTALPEEIFH
+258 DRNLLTALPDGIFH
-272 GLGSLRSL
+272 GLGLLRTL
-280 SLDHNLLGTLGGR
+280 SLDHNLLNALGGGT
-293 SFLGLNLLQR
+293 FLGLNLLQR

-311 RELPEDAFDGLSS
+311 RELPEEVFGGLSS

-334 LRTLPVGIFKDLRLL
+334 LQTLPEGIFSGLSRLQ
-349 NILTLDENS
+349 ILTLDGNS
-358 LRELPEGVFDGLSR
+358 LRVLPEGVFDGLSQ

-383 RTLPEGIFS
+383 RTLPKEIFS

-397 KRLTLNRNSL
+397 KRLTLNRNAL

-412 EVFHPLWRLRDLA
+412 EVFHRLRRLRDLA

-437 VFDQNLAIL
+437 VFDQNLATL
-446 GAVQDSPGLRLDAA
+446 GAVQDSPGLRLDAV

-465 AFALPA
+465 AFAFPA

-478 SATATVSLDRPLPVA
+478 AATATVTLHRPLPVA

-512 SPAPEEGLLIPA
+512 SPAPEEGLLFPA

-532 LTILA
+532 LTLLA

-555 IGLRRSDGT
+555 IRLRRSDGSS
-564 GPDAPFLLAE
+564 PDAPFLPAE
-574 TLLSLFPEGATHTLT
+574 TLLSLSPDGAAHTLT
-589 ISNPDPGST
+589 VANPDPGST

-604 RTLQV
+604 RTPQV

-619 TACSQVS
+619 TACGQVS

-640 TRIHDL
+640 TGIHDL
-646 QTQDFNGL
+646 QAQDFNGL
-654 SSLNDLRLGENRLT
+654 SSLTGLSLGENRLT
-668 TLPEGIFTGLSSLER
+668 TLPEDIFTGLSSLER
-683 LEMPGNTLS
+683 LEMPGNALS
-692 SLREGVFGEL
+692 SLPEGVFVEL
-702 SSLTWLDLGSNALTA
+702 SSLTWLDLGSNALSA

-733 LNGNSLTELPDAVFQ
+733 LNGNSLTELPAAVFQ

-826 SALPQDAFL
+826 SALPEDAFL

-845 NRNSLMALPEG
+845 DRNSLMALPEG

-960 LGIGPENQGLHVDA
+960 LGIGLENQGLHVDA
-974 YLKARLG
+974 TLKARLG

-1012 YSVGGTAS
+1012 YSVGGTTS
-1020 STDYSNLSPAP
+1020 SADYTDLAPAP
-1031 EEGLLFPAGETRK
+1031 KEGLLFPAGETRK

-1064 LGELSEI
+1064 LGKLSEI
-1071 DLLRAEGTGPK
+1071 DLLRADGTGPK
-1082 ATFLKAEA
+1082 APFLKAEA
-1090 LLSLSPEGAA
+1090 LLSLSPDGAA
-1100 HTLTVANPDPGS
+1100 HTLTVANPDPG
-1112 TPGGICDRTPQVRD
+1112 TITGGICDRTPQVRD

-1133 VTACGQVTPGQLAAV
+1133 GSACGQVTPGQLASV
-1148 TLLDLR
+1148 TLLDLT
-1154 RTGIHDLQARD
+1154 RTGMHTLQAQD

-1177 GENRLM
+1177 GENRLT

-1234 EGIFSGLANLETLW
+1234 ERIFSGLVSLETLW

-1258 EAVFQDL
+1258 EAVFRDL
-1265 SRLADLNLGFNSL
+1265 SRLVDLNLGFNSL
-1278 IALPEGVFDG
+1278 TALPEGVFDG
-1288 LSALQTLKLHE
+1288 LSALQALGLHQ
-1299 NSFMELPG
+1299 NSLMELPR
-1307 GLFLELSDPETLTPI
+1307 GLFVELSGTP
-1322 DTRRQPAG
+1322 RQPAR
-1330 LDELWLQGNHLRA
+1330 LDSLWLQGNRLRT
-1343 LPQDAFQGLGN
+1343 LPEDVFRGLGN
-1354 LKVLLLDRNSL
+1354 LRALLLNRNSL
-1365 IVVPEGVFGELS
+1365 VALPEGVFRGLS
-1377 HLQMLGLS
+1377 HLQVLLLS
-1385 ENSIASLPEGIFQGL
+1385 DNSIASLPE
-1400 SSLERLQLDHNRLT
+1400 
-1414 GLPGTVFSGLSYL
+1414 
-1427 EQLDLSANSLAA
+1427 
-1439 LPAEIF
+1439 EIF
-1445 QGLSSLEEL
+1445 QGLSRLEEL
-1454 RLDGNPL
+1454 RLDGNRL
-1461 AVLPPGL
+1461 AALPPGL
-1468 LDDTLT
+1468 LDDTLSE
-1474 TLGIGPENQGLH
+1474 LGIGPENQGLH
-1486 VDATLKARLGFAPAA
+1486 LDATLKARLGFAPAA
-1501 QTAAPGTKVTVPVTL
+1501 QTAAPGTTVTATVTL

-1537 DYADLSPAPEEGL
+1537 DYTDLSPTPEEEL

-1556 TRKEIAL
+1556 TSKEITL
-1563 VLIESAG
+1563 VLLESAG

-1581 LSEIGLLRSDG
+1581 LSEIGLRRSDG
-1592 TGPEAPFLKA
+1592 TGPK
-1602 ETLLSLSPEGA
+1602 
-1613 THTLTVSN
+1613 
-1621 PDPGSTPGG
+1621 
-1630 ICDRTP
+1630 
-1636 QVRDKLLEAAG
+1636 
-1647 VTACGQVSPDQLAAV
+1647 
-1662 TLLDLR
+1662 
-1668 RTGIHDLQAQDF
+1668 
-1680 NGLSSLTG
+1680 
-1688 LSLSE
+1688 
-1693 NRLTTVPEGI
+1693 
-1703 FTGLS
+1703 
-1708 SLERLEMAGNALT
+1708 
-1721 SLPEGVFA
+1721 
-1729 KLSRLTWLDLGSNAL
+1729 
-1744 TALPEGIFSGL
+1744 
-1755 ASLETLWM
+1755 
-1763 NGNSLTELPEAVF
+1763 
-1776 RGLSHLQVLLLSDN
+1776 
-1790 SIAALPPEIF
+1790 
-1800 QGLSSLEELRLDGN
+1800 
-1814 PLAVLPP
+1814 
-1821 GLLDDTLT
+1821 
-1829 TLGIGPE
+1829 
-1836 NQGLHVDANL
+1836 
-1846 KARLGFAAAAQ
+1846 
-1857 TAAPGTRVT
+1857 
-1866 ATVTLHRTL
+1866 
-1875 PVALRVPYSVGGTA
+1875 
-1889 SSDDYADLSPSP
+1889 
-1901 EEGLLFPAGETRK
+1901 
-1914 ELSLSLLEDA
+1914 
-1924 GNADKTLVLALG
+1924 
-1936 QTSEISLFRSDGT
+1936 
-1949 GPEAPFLKA
+1949 APFLKA
-1958 ETLLSGSPDASTH
+1958 ETLLSGPPDPATH
-1971 TITLTGPADIGLN
+1971 TITLTGPADIGLTVA
-1984 RSFVPVILSAAGM
+1984 FIPAILSAAGM

-2012 PEAASLN
+2012 AAEAALN

-2029 SGTASDVVAAGR
+2029 SGTASEVVAAGR
-2041 QKIVPDAIKYLRGL
+2041 QKIVPDAIEHLRGL
-2055 GLPIPASGKRI
+2055 GLSIPGSGNRI

-2074 ADSAVAVSVRTTTA
+2074 ADSAVAVAVRTTTA

-2100 VPDQGGFQDP
+2100 VSEEGGFQEP
-2110 VYLAGLRQTPRDRS
+2110 VYLAGLRQTPQDRS
-2124 NLALQNMGTAAEG
+2124 NLAFQNMGTAVEG
-2137 PIRLRVTVSSGDAGD
+2137 PIRLRATVFSGDAAD
-2152 SNSIVFDGIR
+2152 SGPTLLEEVTL
-2162 VEPGGFRQFDEVL
+2162 EPGGFHQYSGVL
-2175 GGLANGYVRVEK
+2175 GSLANGFVRVEK
-2187 TAGAAPFYAYGV
+2187 TSGEAPFYAYGV
-2199 INDQVN
+2199 INDQAN

-2231 ERGTFTSELTVT
+2231 ESGAFTSELTVT
-2243 NFSERAKAVS
+2243 NFSEQARTVS

-2306 LFAWVEGGDMSGI
+2306 LFARVEGGDMSGI
-2319 VIGARTVSPALLA
+2319 AIGARTVSQAVFA
-2332 GGRYGVFYNAV
+2332 GGQYGVSYNAV
-2343 PYGSAFSRV
+2343 PYGSAFSQV

-2360 NRESRSNLALVNTG
+2360 NQESRSNLALVNTG
-2374 EADDSQSVF
+2374 EVDDSDSVF
-2383 SIDIYDGDTGLPVRT
+2383 AIDIYDGDTGLLVTT
-2398 ITGITVP
+2398 ITGRRVP

-2418 YAEGA
+2418 YTEDT

-2438 FLAYGVINDGP
+2438 FLAYGVINDGGA
-2449 SPGERSGDGAYLAA
+2449 PGERSGDGAYLAA

>member
-32 LFPAWLIVWLLASPS
+32 LFPAWLIVWLLASP
-47 AAADQGVC
+47 AAATAQGVC
-55 DRTPQVRD
+55 DHTPQVRD
-63 KLVEAAGVASCE
+63 KLVEAAGVSSCE

-105 LVRLQR
+105 LGRLQR

-116 NSLSTLPPSLF
+116 NSLTILPPSLF

-133 ERLALNSNQLRELPP
+133 EQLALNSNQLRELPP
-148 GLFRGLGSLQ
+148 ELFRDLGSLE
-158 RLWLYRNQLG
+158 RLWLYGNQLEI
-168 TLPDGIFSGLAEL
+168 LPDGIFSGLSEL
-181 DYLSLAENSLT
+181 TYLSLA
-192 DLPAGLFTGL
+192 G
-202 SKLESLSLLRNSL
+202 NSL
-215 SSLPDGVFGDLSS
+215 SSLPDGVFSDLNS
-228 LIGLWLQE
+228 LNQLWLQE

-249 SIGLQTLKL
+249 SVSLRTLKL
-258 DHNLLTALPEEIFH
+258 DHNLLTALPEEIFRR
-272 GLGSLRSL
+272 LGSLRSL
-280 SLDHNLLGTLGGR
+280 SLDHNLLGSLGGR

-574 TLLSLFPEGATHTLT
+574 TLLALFPEGATHTLT

-604 RTLQV
+604 RTPQV

-692 SLREGVFGEL
+692 SLPEGVFGEL

-733 LNGNSLTELPDAVFQ
+733 LNGNSLTELPAAVFQ

-826 SALPQDAFL
+826 SALPEDAFL

-845 NRNSLMALPEG
+845 DRNSLMALPEG

-974 YLKARLG
+974 TLKARLG

-993 KVTVPVTLHR
+993 TVTATVTLHR
-1003 ALPVSLRVP
+1003 ALPVSLQVP
-1012 YSVGGTAS
+1012 YAVGGTATAADY
-1020 STDYSNLSPAP
+1020 TDLAPAP
-1031 EEGLLFPAGETRK
+1031 KEGLLFPAGETRK

-1064 LGELSEI
+1064 LGGLSEI
-1071 DLLRAEGTGPK
+1071 DLLRADGTGPK
-1082 ATFLKAEA
+1082 APFLKAEA
-1090 LLSLSPEGAA
+1090 LLSLSPDGAA
-1100 HTLTVANPDPGS
+1100 HTLTVANPDPG
-1112 TPGGICDRTPQVRD
+1112 TITGGICDRTPQVRD

-1133 VTACGQVTPGQLAAV
+1133 GSACGQVTPGQLASV
-1148 TLLDLR
+1148 TLLDLT
-1154 RTGIHDLQARD
+1154 RTGMHTLQARD

-1177 GENRLM
+1177 GENRLT

-1228 ALTALP
+1228 ALAALP

-1322 DTRRQPAG
+1322 DTRRQPAR
-1330 LDELWLQGNHLRA
+1330 LDELWLQGNHLRT
-1343 LPQDAFQGLGN
+1343 LPEDVFRGLGN
-1354 LKVLLLDRNSL
+1354 LRALLLNRNSL
-1365 IVVPEGVFGELS
+1365 VALPEGVFRGLS
-1377 HLQMLGLS
+1377 HLQVLLLS
-1385 ENSIASLPEGIFQGL
+1385 DNSIASLPEGIFQGL
-1400 SSLERLQLDHNRLT
+1400 SR
-1414 GLPGTVFSGLSYL
+1414 
-1427 EQLDLSANSLAA
+1427 
-1439 LPAEIF
+1439 
-1445 QGLSSLEEL
+1445 LEEL
-1454 RLDGNPL
+1454 RLDGNRL
-1461 AVLPPGL
+1461 AALPPGL
-1468 LDDTLT
+1468 LDDTLSE
-1474 TLGIGPENQGLH
+1474 LGIGPENQGLH

-1592 TGPEAPFLKA
+1592 TGPKAPFLKA

-1846 KARLGFAAAAQ
+1846 KARLGFATAAQ

-1958 ETLLSGSPDASTH
+1958 ETLLSGSPDASSH

-2012 PEAASLN
+2012 PEAASLD

-2029 SGTASDVVAAGR
+2029 SGTASEVVAAGR
-2041 QKIVPDAIKYLRGL
+2041 QKIVPDAIEHLRGL
-2055 GLPIPASGKRI
+2055 GLPIPASGNRI
-2066 GTLAVEFA
+2066 GTLAVEYA
-2074 ADSAVAVSVRTTTA
+2074 ADSSVGVSVRTTTP
-2088 VPLGR
+2088 VPQGR

-2100 VPDQGGFQDP
+2100 VPEQRGFQEP
-2110 VYLAGLRQTPRDRS
+2110 VYLAGLRQTPQDRS
-2124 NLALQNMGTAAEG
+2124 NLAIQNMGAPEEG
-2137 PIRLRVTVSSGDAGD
+2137 PITLRTTVFSGDPNGPAPRILEDMELG
-2152 SNSIVFDGIR
+2152 
-2162 VEPGGFRQFDEVL
+2162 PGGFHQYSGVL
-2175 GGLANGYVRVEK
+2175 GSLANGFVRVEK
-2187 TAGAAPFYAYGV
+2187 TSGEAPFYAYGV
-2199 INDQVN
+2199 INDQAN

-2231 ERGTFTSELTVT
+2231 ESGAFTSELTAT
-2243 NFSERAKAVS
+2243 NFSEQARAVS

-2277 EQRITPNLVN
+2277 EQRITSNLVN

-2306 LFAWVEGGDMSGI
+2306 LFARVEGGDMSGI
-2319 VIGARTVSPALLA
+2319 VIGARTVSQAVVA
-2332 GGRYGVFYNAV
+2332 GGQYGVSYNAV
-2343 PYGSAFSRV
+2343 PYGSAFSQV
-2352 AWVEGLQQ
+2352 VWVEGLQQ
-2360 NRESRSNLALVNTG
+2360 NQESRSNLALVNSG
-2374 EADDSQSVF
+2374 EVDDSDSVF
-2383 SIDIYDGDTGLPVRT
+2383 AIDIYDGETGLLVTT
-2398 ITGITVP
+2398 ITGRRVP

-2418 YAEGA
+2418 YTEDT

-2438 FLAYGVINDGP
+2438 FLAYGVINDGGA
-2449 SPGERSGDGAYLAA
+2449 PGERSGDGAYLAA